1 MEMFNAPVPGESLT
15 DEPRNYPWENPPEL
29 ATVNETLD
37 FYMDK
42 LTQPD
47 VIDNLLLML
56 ESKMPVDSIAKSL
69 TMTGVMQG
77 KHSLDVQ
84 LLVLPPIH
92 KYLTMI
98 GKKANIKYID
108 KFSPDPTERKRQKET
123 IFTNAMLNNA
133 IDEMEKMPEE
143 KKDEGDVI
151 MEQTLE
157 ALEEGE
163 VTEQPEEPQ
172 AEEQQTQPD
181 EKPRGLM
188 SREGM

>member
-37 FYMDK
+37 FYMD
-42 LTQPD
+42 
-47 VIDNLLLML
+47 NLLLML

-84 LLVLPPIH
+84 LLILPPIH

>member
-37 FYMDK
+37 FYMEK

-47 VIDNLLLML
+47 VDNLLLML

-84 LLVLPPIH
+84 LLILPPIH

-143 KKDEGDVI
+143 KKDEGDVS